1 MASIVYIT
9 IFIILFLAINN
20 TLKNIPFFQDINPV
34 VMSVCIT
41 ILCLIG
47 MHQELKTA
55 KESGFDFILL
65 PYAALGLAILLTLL
79 LMWLLG
85 LSRGNKD
92 DCGKDKHGHVK
103 EHSDNE
109 RLKR

>member
-9 IFIILFLAINN
+9 IFIILFIMIYYS
-20 TLKNIPFFQDINPV
+20 LKEAQIFQNGILIV
-34 VMSVCIT
+34 ISICVT
-41 ILCLIG
+41 ILCSIG
-47 MHQELKTA
+47 MHQVLMTA
-55 KESGFDFILL
+55 NQTGFNFILL

-85 LSRGNKD
+85 LSRGNKAD
-92 DCGKDKHGHVK
+92 YKKGKSGHIK